1 MMWAM
6 IGSAIT
12 MPVAFLIGS
21 KWGTTGIA
29 AAWLAAYPIIIAPV
43 YHRIFQKTG
52 MTAREYLGN
61 PTAFD
66 QRLDN
71 YVAGPVRDSQ
81 CNTGKNV
88 AFVSAFGPDDRREF
102 GLRRRLIRILSS
114 TCKSFNE
121 NR

>member
-1 MMWAM
+1 M

-29 AAWLAAYPIIIAPV
+29 AAWLVAYPIMITPV
-43 YHRIFQKTG
+43 YYRVFQKTG
-52 MTAREYLGN
+52 MTAREYVAN
-61 PTAFD
+61 SAAFD

-71 YVAGPVRDSQ
+71 YVTSPLRDSQ

-88 AFVSAFGPDDRREF
+88 SFVSAFGPDDRREF
-102 GLRRRLIRILSS
+102 GLRHRLIRILS
-114 TCKSFNE
+114 
-121 NR
+121 